1 MMLLQDGYSND
12 QGAPATLDHFSSQRD
27 VVYSC
32 GSCGYELNLNSS
44 NRNTTNLGSKY
55 KKSIKK
61 GVVSFYSVDES
72 RFSQTDELKCL
83 PYFTSKNSWGL
94 FRRRTKLL
102 CRKCGNY
109 IGSCYEESSSP
120 IVSDNSDSSS
130 GNGVGGS
137 KKYNI
142 RISALQP
149 FSDVSGAPL
158 FTS

>member
-1 MMLLQDGYSND
+1 MTFYDLLK
-12 QGAPATLDHFSSQRD
+12 TLIDPPNGNVYAALA
-27 VVYSC
+27 VV
-32 GSCGYELNLNSS
+32 GL
-44 NRNTTNLGSKY
+44 
-55 KKSIKK
+55 
-61 GVVSFYSVDES
+61 VDES